1 METYKEEI
9 LEAIWIAEENGMQS
23 LENVQARCPKVEL
36 KPEHIESLQQAGLI
50 QMEGD
55 QIQFTPKGRDIARK
69 IVRRHRLTEC
79 LMGYV
84 LNLDPET
91 MERVACETEHSLLPE
106 VESSICILLGHPEE
120 APDGTRVPPGD
131 CCVNGSRQIEKTIV
145 CISECEPG
153 ERIKIAYIRS
163 KSHER
168 LQQLSSFGIMPGL
181 RVRLLQK
188 TPAYCLQ
195 FENSE
200 IALDKEIAD
209 DLFVWKVE

>member
-1 METYKEEI
+1 MEDHKEEI
-9 LEAIWIAEENGMQS
+9 LEALWTAEEQGEMTLEKVQS
-23 LENVQARCPKVEL
+23 LCPKIDFI
-36 KPEHIESLQQAGLI
+36 PETIESLRQSDLI
-50 QMEGD
+50 RVEKD
-55 QIQFTPKGRDIARK
+55 QIQFTPRGRDIARK
-69 IVRRHRLTEC
+69 VVRRHRLTEC

-106 VESSICILLGHPEE
+106 VESSICILLGHPEF

-131 CCVNGSRQIEKTIV
+131 CCANGSRQIEKTIV

-163 KSHER
+163 KGHER
-168 LQQLSSFGIMPGL
+168 LQQLSAFGIMPGL
-181 RVRLLQK
+181 KVRLLQK
-188 TPAYCLQ
+188 NPAYCLQ

-200 IALDKEIAD
+200 IAIDREIAH
-209 DLFVWKVE
+209 DLYVWRVE

>member
-1 METYKEEI
+1 MENYKEEI
-9 LEAIWIAEENGMQS
+9 LEAVWTAEEQGEQT
-23 LENVQARCPKVEL
+23 LDKVQAHCHKVDL
-36 KPEHIESLQQAGLI
+36 KPEYIESLCQANLVRV
-50 QMEGD
+50 ED
-55 QIQFTPKGRDIARK
+55 EHLYFTPKGREIARK

-106 VESSICILLGHPEE
+106 VESSICILLGHPET

-131 CCVNGSRQIEKTIV
+131 CCTNGSRNIEKTIV

-163 KSHER
+163 KSHDR
-168 LQQLSSFGIMPGL
+168 LQQLSAFGIMPGL
-181 RVRLLQK
+181 KVRLLQK
-188 TPAYCLQ
+188 KPAYCLQ

-200 IALDKEIAD
+200 IAIDREIAH